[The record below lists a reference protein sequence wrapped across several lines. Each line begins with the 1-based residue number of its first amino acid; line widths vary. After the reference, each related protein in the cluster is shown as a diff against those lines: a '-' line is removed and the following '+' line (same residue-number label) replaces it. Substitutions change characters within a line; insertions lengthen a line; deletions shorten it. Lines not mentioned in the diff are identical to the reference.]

1 MPTHEVQGAVEG
13 HDRAAQQRE
22 DDLLDR
28 WSIARSVLRAASATP
43 AWSTRIALCGRWG
56 SGKTSVLNFI
66 ERQAGQENRR
76 RCQADRQWVIVR
88 FSAWNATEQGGIG
101 SFYQALLGQLGK
113 QQIKVPRLARWAKN
127 AAAKLGGMA
136 DVVKVVI
143 DAGVKL
149 LPGAEVT
156 TAAVGGVHK
165 LLARLPKWLQPGA
178 EDLRAL
184 QAELHSVQVLVFIDD
199 LDRIDPKLIPSVLM
213 SLKELLDWPRF
224 VFVLAFDLEVVSK
237 ALKDHSQAFGPD
249 AQRFLEKII
258 DIRFHL
264 PEPEAEQAASLA
276 WSLYEQNLAFIPRPA
291 YARVVD
297 CMPGNPRL
305 AKAIVRELCLYREV
319 AGRHAS
325 HELRWEVI
333 VLQTIL
339 RHEAP
344 ATERALARALQSAES
359 GLKAK
364 KDSFVAESIKADEVG
379 FEALQRKVQEFL
391 LLCERV
397 PATLLAK
404 QAKLLISEPVF
415 TDKEYQDFLR
425 RWNAQEEAEQ
435 VSAFIRQCVDIA
447 FKRPGDVA
455 REFLEKVLA
464 DYGDASRKMVDQH
477 SEGLRRSSTDAAHK
491 QLSLLETSWRMS
503 DPAIQ
508 ESCQSLDAFTRLW
521 GNTLLSRMSFMS
533 ASAPRDFVQREEQLL
548 ERALEGCR
556 SKIELFEWMQAML
569 YRHSLEKRTSQRQ
582 LQFIDKLARSLD
594 SEVIDSTLQA
604 FIQARGVAR
613 AQAQSGNP
621 HGSLYWRLTS
631 EDSPLYT
638 PAGCRRLC
646 QLFEDVPSAVT
657 ARADFTENVVDYLVM
672 LASRIMPTQK
682 METYTAQQVR
692 QMQDIAATAWRTLLS
707 TAQDYKD
714 PGRLMDNHKYLS
726 SYLDSAL
733 IPVPEWLSQWHERTR
748 MSRVE
753 N

>member
-1 MPTHEVQGAVEG
+1 MLAREVQVAVEG
-13 HDRAAQQRE
+13 HDRAAQQRD

-66 ERQAGQENRR
+66 ERQAEEENHR
-76 RCQADRQWVIVR
+76 RCQADRHWVVVR
-88 FSAWNATEQGGIG
+88 FSAWSATEQGGIE
-101 SFYQALLGQLGK
+101 SFYRALLGQLGK
-113 QQIKVPRLARWAKN
+113 QQIKVPRLARWAKD
-127 AAAKLGGMA
+127 AAAKLGSMA
-136 DVVKVVI
+136 DVVKVVV
-143 DAGVKL
+143 DEGLKL
-149 LPGAEVT
+149 LPGAPLAT
-156 TAAVGGVHK
+156 TAAGGMHR
-165 LLARLPKWLQPGA
+165 LLAWLPKRLKAGA

-291 YARVVD
+291 FARVVD

-305 AKAIVRELCLYREV
+305 AKAIVRELCLYKEV
-319 AGRHAS
+319 AGRHVS

-344 ATERALARALQSAES
+344 ATERALTRALQSSEI

-364 KDSFVAESIKADEVG
+364 TDSFVAESIKAGEVG
-379 FEALQRKVQEFL
+379 FEALQHKVQEFL

-397 PATLLAK
+397 PAKLIAK

-415 TDKEYQDFLR
+415 TEKEYQEFLR
-425 RWNAQEEAEQ
+425 SWNKQEDAKQ

-447 FKRPGDVA
+447 FKRPGDVG
-455 REFLEKVLA
+455 REFLDRVLT
-464 DYGDASRKMVDQH
+464 DYEDASRKMIDQG
-477 SEGLRRSSTDAAHK
+477 SEGLRRSFTDAAHK
-491 QLSLLETSWRMS
+491 QLSLLETAWRMS

-508 ESCQSLDAFTRLW
+508 ESCQSFDAFKRLW
-521 GNTLLSRMSFMS
+521 NHTLLSRMPFLS
-533 ASAPRDFVQREEQLL
+533 ASVPRDFLQREEQLL
-548 ERALEGCR
+548 ERALELCR
-556 SKIELFEWMQAML
+556 SKIELFEWMQEML
-569 YRHSLEKRTSQRQ
+569 YRHPLEKRTGQRH
-582 LQFIDKLARSLD
+582 LKFIDKLAHSLA
-594 SEVIDSTLQA
+594 SVAIDSTLEA
-604 FIQARGVAR
+604 FTPARGIQ
-613 AQAQSGNP
+613 QAKDLSSRQQ
-621 HGSLYWRLTS
+621 GSLYWRMFS
-631 EDSPLYT
+631 VDSPLYSQ
-638 PAGCRRLC
+638 AGFQRL
-646 QLFEDVPSAVT
+646 LELINAVPSGVT
-657 ARADFTENVVDYLVM
+657 ARADFTENVADYLHTLAGYVM
-672 LASRIMPTQK
+672 TTEK
-682 METYTAQQVR
+682 MATYTTQHCPR
-692 QMQDIAATAWRTLLS
+692 LEKIAAAAWEALLETAR
-707 TAQDYKD
+707 DYQD
-714 PGRLMDNHKYLS
+714 PGRLMENHKYLAC
-726 SYLDSAL
+726 YLDPEL
-733 IPVPEWLSQWHERTR
+733 IPIPEWLSQWHASTC
-748 MSRVE
+748 
-753 N
+753 